1 MVGKT
6 RLAGAKAPM
15 RLRSFNT
22 RLTLIVVAPIFV
34 AYLALLLILGQQN
47 RLEEEQDI
55 GRRGPAIAA
64 FVAESAQYPIVSA
77 NTAVLRHGLETL
89 VSGDQTIGA
98 IAVCNPNGTVLAS
111 AGTGL
116 ANCTGAPFVAPVR
129 RIVAGVDTLAGL
141 AAPSGNSGNAPDGN
155 GQQTP
160 QVARD
165 LGTVAVLM
173 RPASANAFTHASA
186 VFVFGTFGLIAFA
199 AMLLGL
205 ALLEPMRRAMSDI
218 LDCLGR
224 ISIGDY
230 HMPSI
235 GSAAAPDE
243 LLRDAQNA
251 VREAAL
257 TLHARDLALR
267 EQIRALQSA
276 NMADAAKRQH
286 IGRLNQILEEDRRR
300 LSADLHDQLGANFA
314 GAAMLAHHLETMGRQ
329 AQLDPSTL
337 DLPNLIETS
346 HQIASAVE
354 QSYGATRSIVK
365 ALRPETLELVGLS
378 GALSQLVES
387 YDQKHSS
394 CTFELRC
401 PDSLP
406 EVDRE
411 ASIIV
416 YRVVQEALTNVVKH
430 SFASHVVVTV
440 TITPGQD
447 QLFFKI
453 EDDGKGFET
462 KGVCNGQTYGL
473 MGMRERVAAGGGQL
487 HIASS
492 PQGTTVT
499 VSLPTHSPP
508 QPTPD
513 DAGPIT
519 LSPPEQPTLF

>member
-6 RLAGAKAPM
+6 RLAGAKAPL

-22 RLTLIVVAPIFV
+22 RLTLIVVGPIFV

-47 RLEEEQDI
+47 RLEEDQEI
-55 GRRGPAIAA
+55 GRHGPAIAI
-64 FVAESAQYPIVSA
+64 FVAESAQYPIASA
-77 NTAVLRHGLETL
+77 NTAALRHSLETL
-89 VSGDQTIGA
+89 VSSDPTIGA
-98 IAVCNPNGTVLAS
+98 IVVCNPNGTVLAS

-116 ANCTGAPFVAPVR
+116 SKCTGAPFVAPVQ
-129 RIVAGVDTLAGL
+129 RIVAGIDTLAGL
-141 AAPSGNSGNAPDGN
+141 DALSGNSGNAPDGTR
-155 GQQTP
+155 QHTP

-173 RPASANAFTHASA
+173 RPASANPFTHASA

-224 ISIGDY
+224 ISAGDY
-230 HMPSI
+230 HLPSI

-243 LLRDAQNA
+243 QLRDAQNA
-251 VREAAL
+251 VREAAA
-257 TLHARDLALR
+257 TLQARDAALR
-267 EQIRALQSA
+267 EQIRALQTA
-276 NMADAAKRQH
+276 NTADAAKRQH

-314 GAAMLAHHLETMGRQ
+314 GAAMLAHHLETMGKD
-329 AQLDPSTL
+329 AQQDPSTL

-346 HQIASAVE
+346 RQIALAVE

-378 GALSQLVES
+378 EALNQLVES

-394 CTFELRC
+394 CSFELRC
-401 PDSLP
+401 PAPLP
-406 EVDRE
+406 DIDRE

-416 YRVVQEALTNVVKH
+416 YRVVQEALTNVVRH
-430 SFASHVVVTV
+430 SFASHAVVTV

-453 EDDGKGFET
+453 EDDGKGFEA
-462 KGVCNGQTYGL
+462 KGAGIGHTYGL

-487 HIASS
+487 QIAPS
-492 PQGTTVT
+492 PHGTIITVC
-499 VSLPTHSPP
+499 LPTRSPP
-508 QPTPD
+508 EPSLD
-513 DAGPIT
+513 DTGPIT